1 MDINQIKE
9 LIDKIENSSIQS
21 FVFTQGD
28 THLDM
33 KKYAWQAK
41 DETLKNQIVE
51 IKEIKH
57 ELQEDLKVEDKMIN
71 KEDKD
76 LHIVKS
82 PIVGTY
88 YSAPNQDSKDFV
100 NEGQKIKSNDVV
112 GIIEAMKIM
121 NEIQAGID
129 GEIVEIFV
137 QNEDIV
143 EYDQPLMSIRKG

>member
-21 FVFTQGD
+21 FVFTQGY